1 MKSRDATSG
10 RVRNET
16 AGNNRGRGNSAGVH
30 GGKSR
35 DTRKEGLLDCTSYY
49 SLCFDSSSCHHL
61 LSSLHPSCLF
71 TMASWLQI
79 SKNSPFS
86 LANIPFGIISSAK
99 VSSRVPAIAIGDYAL
114 NLSAFASSGG
124 FSQLPAIQSHLSVF
138 NQPTLNAFAA
148 LGRPVHRQVRE
159 YIQAVFRADTP
170 FPQILKDNASL
181 QKEAL
186 LPLSD
191 VTNHVPMQIGDYTDF
206 YAGLN
211 HAYNVGVLFRG
222 PDNALQPNYKHL
234 PVGYHG
240 RASSVVT
247 SGTAIHRPNGQVLA
261 NPTAT
266 PKVPS
271 FSPCKRLDI
280 ELELA
285 AFVST
290 SNELGKPVP
299 IDQAEDH
306 IFGLVLM
313 NDWSARDIQAWEYV
327 PLGPFNAK
335 NFATTITPWVVLTD
349 ALEPFRTTGLDG
361 GNRDSLL
368 PYLREKQAANAYDI
382 ALDVEITPKGG
393 KPTQISKTNAKNLLY
408 SFPQMLAHHTI
419 TGCNMNPG
427 DLLGS
432 GTISGTES
440 KTQGSILEQTGGKN
454 PIKLDDGTERIF
466 LEDGDSVVLR
476 GMAGKEGSYVGFGDC
491 EGTIL
496 PAIKLE

>member
-1 MKSRDATSG
+1 
-10 RVRNET
+10 
-16 AGNNRGRGNSAGVH
+16 
-30 GGKSR
+30 
-35 DTRKEGLLDCTSYY
+35 
-49 SLCFDSSSCHHL
+49 
-61 LSSLHPSCLF
+61 
-71 TMASWLQI
+71 MASWLQI
-79 SKNSPFS
+79 PKNSPFS
-86 LANIPFGIISSAK
+86 LANIPFGIISSQSA
-99 VSSRVPAIAIGDYAL
+99 SRVPAVAVGDYAL

-124 FSQLPAIQSHLSVF
+124 FVQLPAIQQHLGVF
-138 NQPTLNAFAA
+138 SQPTLNAFAA

-159 YIQAVFRADTP
+159 YLQNVFRADTQ
-170 FPQILKDNASL
+170 FPQVLKDNASL
-181 QKEAL
+181 QQSAL
-186 LPLSD
+186 LPLSQ

-211 HAYNVGVLFRG
+211 HAYNIGVLFRG

-247 SGTAIHRPNGQVLA
+247 SGTPLHRPNGQILA

-266 PKVPS
+266 PKVPT

-290 SNELGKPVP
+290 PNDLGKPVH
-299 IDQAEDH
+299 IEEAEDH

-335 NFATTITPWVVLTD
+335 NFGTTITPWVVLID
-349 ALEPFRTTGLDG
+349 ALEPFRTSGLEP
-361 GNRDSLL
+361 GNRESLL
-368 PYLREKQAANAYDI
+368 PYLREKHAANAFDI
-382 ALDVEITPKGG
+382 ALEVELTNKGG
-393 KPTQISKTNAKNLLY
+393 KPTTISKTNARNLLF

-419 TGCNMNPG
+419 TGCNMNTG

-432 GTISGTES
+432 GTISGTEP
-440 KTQGSILEQTGGKN
+440 KTQGSLLEQTNGKH
-454 PIKLDDGTERIF
+454 PLKLEDGSERLF
-466 LEDGDSVVLR
+466 LEDGDTVVLR
-476 GMAGKEGSYVGFGDC
+476 GVAGSEGNYVGFGDC
-491 EGTIL
+491 AGTIL
-496 PAIKLE
+496 PAHPL

>member
-1 MKSRDATSG
+1 
-10 RVRNET
+10 
-16 AGNNRGRGNSAGVH
+16 
-30 GGKSR
+30 
-35 DTRKEGLLDCTSYY
+35 
-49 SLCFDSSSCHHL
+49 
-61 LSSLHPSCLF
+61 
-71 TMASWLQI
+71 MASWLQI
-79 SKNSPFS
+79 PKSSPFS

-99 VSSRVPAIAIGDYAL
+99 GTSRVAATAIGDYAL
-114 NLSAFASSGG
+114 DLSTFASAGG
-124 FSQLPAIQSHLSVF
+124 FAQLPAIQPHLSVF

-159 YIQAVFRADTP
+159 YIQSVFRADTP
-170 FPQILKDNASL
+170 FPQVLKDNASL

-186 LPLSD
+186 LPLSE
-191 VTNHVPMQIGDYTDF
+191 VTNHVPMQVGDYTDF

-234 PVGYHG
+234 PVAYHS

-247 SGTAIHRPNGQVLA
+247 SGTPIHRPNGQILA
-261 NPTAT
+261 NPAAT
-266 PKVPS
+266 PKLPT
-271 FSPCKRLDI
+271 FSPCKKLDI

-290 SNELGKPVP
+290 PNDLGKPVS
-299 IDQAEDH
+299 INEAEDH
-306 IFGLVLM
+306 IFGVVLM

-335 NFATTITPWVVLTD
+335 NFATTITPWVVMLD
-349 ALEPFRTTGLDG
+349 ALEPFRTTGLEPGD
-361 GNRDSLL
+361 RDSLL
-368 PYLREKQAANAYDI
+368 PYLREKRAANVYDI
-382 ALDVEITPKGG
+382 PLEVEITNAGG
-393 KPTQISKTNAKNLLY
+393 KPTLVSKSNAKNLLY

-440 KTQGSILEQTGGKN
+440 GTEGSLLEQTNGKN
-454 PIKLDDGTERIF
+454 PLKLADGSDRLF
-466 LEDGDSVVLR
+466 LEDGDTIVLR
-476 GMAGKEGSYVGFGDC
+476 GKAGTEGNYVGFGDC
-491 EGTIL
+491 TGTIL
-496 PAIKLE
+496 PAIKLDF

>member
-1 MKSRDATSG
+1 
-10 RVRNET
+10 
-16 AGNNRGRGNSAGVH
+16 
-30 GGKSR
+30 
-35 DTRKEGLLDCTSYY
+35 
-49 SLCFDSSSCHHL
+49 
-61 LSSLHPSCLF
+61 
-71 TMASWLQI
+71 MASWLQI
-79 SKNSPFS
+79 PKNSPFS

-99 VSSRVPAIAIGDYAL
+99 VTSKVPAIAIGDYAL
-114 NLSAFASSGG
+114 NLSAFASAGG
-124 FSQLPAIQSHLSVF
+124 FSQLPAIQSQLGVF

-170 FPQILKDNASL
+170 FPQVLKDNAAL

-186 LPLSD
+186 LPMSQ
-191 VTNHVPMQIGDYTDF
+191 VTNHLPMQIGDYTDF

-240 RASSVVT
+240 RASSVIT
-247 SGTAIHRPNGQVLA
+247 SGTAIHRPNGQILT
-261 NPTAT
+261 NPAAT
-266 PKVPS
+266 PKVPE
-271 FSPCKRLDI
+271 FSPCKKLDI

-285 AFVST
+285 AFVCKP
-290 SNELGKPVP
+290 NDLGKPVP

-335 NFATTITPWVVLTD
+335 NFATSITPWVVLAD
-349 ALEPFRTTGLDG
+349 ALEPYRTSGLEP

-382 ALDVEITPKGG
+382 DLEVEMTNKGG
-393 KPTQISKTNAKNLLY
+393 KVTSISKTNAKNLLF
-408 SFPQMLAHHTI
+408 SFPQMLTHHTI

-432 GTISGTES
+432 GTISGTEAQ
-440 KTQGSILEQTGGKN
+440 TQGSILEQTNGGKN
-454 PIKLDDGTERIF
+454 PIKLADGSERVF
-466 LEDGDSVVLR
+466 LQDGDSVTLR
-476 GMAGKEGSYVGFGDC
+476 GMAGKEGAYVGFGDC

-496 PAIKLE
+496 PAISL

>member
-1 MKSRDATSG
+1 MLSHGHSPAT
-10 RVRNET
+10 
-16 AGNNRGRGNSAGVH
+16 
-30 GGKSR
+30 
-35 DTRKEGLLDCTSYY
+35 Y
-49 SLCFDSSSCHHL
+49 SSFTVASSS
-61 LSSLHPSCLF
+61 STNPIIA

-79 SKNSPFS
+79 PKSSPFS

-99 VSSRVPAIAIGDYAL
+99 GTSRVAATAIGDYAL
-114 NLSAFASSGG
+114 DLSTFASAGG
-124 FSQLPAIQSHLSVF
+124 FAQLPAIQPHLSVF

-159 YIQAVFRADTP
+159 YIQSVFRADTP
-170 FPQILKDNASL
+170 FPQVLKDNASL

-186 LPLSD
+186 LPLSE

-234 PVGYHG
+234 PVAYHS

-247 SGTAIHRPNGQVLA
+247 SGTPIHRPNGQILA
-261 NPTAT
+261 NPAAT
-266 PKVPS
+266 PKLPT
-271 FSPCKRLDI
+271 FSPCKKLDI

-290 SNELGKPVP
+290 PNDLGKPVS
-299 IDQAEDH
+299 INEAEDH
-306 IFGLVLM
+306 IFGVVLM

-335 NFATTITPWVVLTD
+335 NFATTITPWVVMLD
-349 ALEPFRTTGLDG
+349 ALEPFRTTGLEPGD
-361 GNRDSLL
+361 RDSLL
-368 PYLREKQAANAYDI
+368 PYLREKRAANVYDI
-382 ALDVEITPKGG
+382 PLEVEITNAGG
-393 KPTQISKTNAKNLLY
+393 KPTLVSKSNAKNLLY

-440 KTQGSILEQTGGKN
+440 GTEGSLLEQTNGKN
-454 PIKLDDGTERIF
+454 PLKLADGSDRLF
-466 LEDGDSVVLR
+466 LEDGDTIVLR
-476 GMAGKEGSYVGFGDC
+476 GKAGTEGNYVGFGDC
-491 EGTIL
+491 TGTIL
-496 PAIKLE
+496 PAIKLDF